1 MLLADLGADVLRVSR
16 LATVDLGFDIAPRFD
31 LLNRGKQAVAIDLK
45 SPDGVATVKGFVA
58 SADMLIE
65 GFRPGVMER
74 LGLGPEICHAINPRL
89 IYGRMTGWG
98 QQGRTAHLAGHDIN
112 YIAMAGA
119 LAAIGEQDGA
129 PVAPLNLVG
138 DFAGGSLYL
147 AMGLLAALLE
157 ARQSGQGQVVDAAM
171 IDGVASLMT
180 MVHGYRQ
187 AGIWNLARGT
197 NTVDGGS
204 PYYATYA
211 TSDGKFMAVGAVEK
225 RFYRLLIEG
234 LGLAAADLP
243 EQDDTSRWNELRAIF
258 AERFATRT
266 RDEWTAVFGDN
277 DACVTPVL
285 DMDECVSHPIA
296 VDRGLFET
304 HDGVVNPAP
313 APRFSRTAATIR
325 HGTIDPAMGTRDAL
339 LAWGVSAEAID
350 DLAAKGVIA
359 TP

>member
-1 MLLADLGADVLRVSR
+1 
-16 LATVDLGFDIAPRFD
+16 
-31 LLNRGKQAVAIDLK
+31 
-45 SPDGVATVKGFVA
+45 
-58 SADMLIE
+58 
-65 GFRPGVMER
+65 
-74 LGLGPEICHAINPRL
+74 
-89 IYGRMTGWG
+89 
-98 QQGRTAHLAGHDIN
+98 
-112 YIAMAGA
+112 
-119 LAAIGEQDGA
+119 
-129 PVAPLNLVG
+129 
-138 DFAGGSLYL
+138 
-147 AMGLLAALLE
+147 
-157 ARQSGQGQVVDAAM
+157 
-171 IDGVASLMT
+171 MT

-234 LGLAAADLP
+234 LGLASADLP
-243 EQDDTSRWNELRAIF
+243 EQDDMSRWDELRAIF

-266 RDEWTAVFGDN
+266 RDEWTMVFGDS

-285 DMDECVSHPIA
+285 DMDECVSHPMA

-325 HGTIDPAMGTRDAL
+325 HGTIDPAKGTRDAL

-359 TP
+359 MP